1 MGLKAAKRK
10 GASITAGVTA
20 HEDYV
25 CGGPSVPFE
34 SYNRGMDAVVTDPIA
49 ALFAAGEGRF
59 EWKDGSLVAVEPTSD
74 EHAKEALFLTNA
86 LNYYVEEHD
95 AGQVMPDQFAQRLD
109 PETIRIPDVAFFK
122 KDNLDKIKPTH
133 SEGGADLIIEIVS
146 PDSRIRDK
154 GEKFYEYERAG
165 VEEYWIVDPE
175 RKRAEFFR
183 LREGA
188 YEPVLPDAEG
198 RVYSSALKGFFVRV
212 EWLWNR
218 PKLRDVYRELGLI

>member
-1 MGLKAAKRK
+1 
-10 GASITAGVTA
+10 
-20 HEDYV
+20 
-25 CGGPSVPFE
+25 
-34 SYNRGMDAVVTDPIA
+34 MDAVVTDPIA
-49 ALFAAGEGRF
+49 VLFAAGEGRF
-59 EWKDGSLVAVEPTSD
+59 EWKNGSLVAVEPTSD
-74 EHAKEALFLTNA
+74 EHDDEMLFLA
-86 LNYYVEEHD
+86 SAMRYYAEEQD
-95 AGQVMPDQFAQRLD
+95 AGRVKADGFAEWLD
-109 PETIRIPDVAFFK
+109 EETIRVPDVAFFR
-122 KDNLDKIKPTH
+122 KDNLGKIKSTH
-133 SEGGADLIIEIVS
+133 SEGGADLVIEIVS
-146 PDSRIRDK
+146 RDSRMRDK

-198 RVYSSALKGFFVRV
+198 RVYSSALEGFFIRV